1 MSSSARI
8 TFGYGEK
15 TGSHLGLAGN
25 TDFEGTVWLFVEPG
39 RRCFILE
46 AGGVSVRACSYFHA
60 LAIWLP
66 SWRALNPT
74 LVDLFR
80 SRAC

>member
-1 MSSSARI
+1 MSSNARI
-8 TFGYGEK
+8 ISGDGEK
-15 TGSHLGLAGN
+15 TGSHLGLAEN
-25 TDFEGTVWLFVEPG
+25 TDFKGAWRLFLEPG
-39 RRCFILE
+39 RCCFPLE
-46 AGGVSVRACSYFHA
+46 ADVVSVPACFYSDA

-66 SWRALNPT
+66 SWKAQSPT